1 MKYLSIV
8 LLVITAFVSNAQDTH
23 AIKNKINELKKKL
36 QINAEAD
43 TLKSP
48 NLGDSLNNKING
60 LKNKLE
66 KKVETD
72 TIKINNPLDSLKLK
86 NSKLDSIRSGNP
98 LQSINI
104 YSLPKLNSS
113 VLTSRI
119 MGRQDSV
126 KYRVTDSLHSVSEN
140 AKQKALG
147 FQNKIQNAS
156 DSLNQKVTNTV
167 GAIQSKIE
175 DKLSGTAGKDINA
188 PSSQIKLPDMPQQ
201 NLPDINNTLGTPEI
215 KIPGMPDQLPGTN
228 TEVTGLKILMPALD
242 PVIPNMNGNLP
253 GIDIKTPQMEGNAL
267 PGIESKT
274 SEVKASIPEVDV
286 LKDASGIKANIP
298 TLRDSTGKLDFS
310 RLEKLPGTEKVQ
322 GITDKIDEVAG
333 LKEEAGQ
340 YGEQVKELKE
350 KGIEDINTES
360 LEQEATRLAEV
371 KELDEQTQKLRAAQA
386 KHAALLQRYQD
397 KKFIQEEMKRKTAN
411 VVNGQLTKFSPAI
424 KNAQS
429 DMTKT
434 KKVYES
440 STLLPDSAKRKKRIN
455 TMAGKPLKKRIVPG
469 FTLQTYSGED
479 EVLFD
484 LSPQVGYR
492 LTGWLTVGVAGVY
505 RIGVGKAN
513 SSFVA
518 AENIY
523 GYRLYADYLL
533 VRGIFI
539 HADFESLQ
547 VGQPQVA
554 IPEFPNESVLGSYF
568 GLGKR
573 YSISRN
579 IQGSLSGL
587 FRVNYSG
594 SIPGQSKFAVR
605 VGFDYVFKKKRKLN
619 GLK

>member
-1 MKYLSIV
+1 MKYLGIV
-8 LLVITAFVSNAQDTH
+8 LLVIIAFVSNAQDTH
-23 AIKNKINELKKKL
+23 AIKDKINELKKKL

-60 LKNKLE
+60 FKNKLE
-66 KKVETD
+66 RKVETD

-86 NSKLDSIRSGNP
+86 SSKLDSIRSGNP
-98 LQSINI
+98 LQSINTD
-104 YSLPKLNSS
+104 SLPKLNSS
-113 VLTSRI
+113 VLTGRI
-119 MGRQDSV
+119 LGRQDTAQN
-126 KYRVTDSLHSVSEN
+126 KVTDSLRSVSEN
-140 AKQKALG
+140 AKQKAVG
-147 FQNKIQNAS
+147 VQNKIQNAS
-156 DSLNQKVTNTV
+156 DSVSQKLTNKV

-175 DKLSGTAGKDINA
+175 DKLSGTTGKDINV
-188 PSSQIKLPDMPQQ
+188 PSSQVKLPDMPQQ
-201 NLPDINNTLGTPEI
+201 HLPDINNALATPEL
-215 KIPGMPDQLPGTN
+215 KIPGMADKLPGTT
-228 TEVTGLKILMPALD
+228 TEVPGLKRTVPGLD
-242 PVIPNMNGNLP
+242 SVIPNMDGNLS
-253 GIDIKTPQMEGNAL
+253 GIDLKTPQLEGNAL
-267 PGIESKT
+267 PGIEGKT
-274 SEVKASIPEVDV
+274 PEINTSLQEVDV
-286 LKDASGIKANIP
+286 LKDVSEINSKIP

-310 RLEKLPGTEKVQ
+310 ALEKIPSSEKVQ
-322 GITDKIDEVAG
+322 GIAQKMDEVSG
-333 LKEEAGQ
+333 LKDEAGQ
-340 YGEQVKELKE
+340 YGEQIKEVKE

-360 LEQEATRLAEV
+360 LEHEATRLAEV
-371 KELDEQTQKLRAAQA
+371 KEFDEQTQKLRAAQA
-386 KHAALLQRYQD
+386 KQAELLQRYQD

-411 VVNGQLTKFSPAI
+411 VVNDQLTKFSPAI
-424 KNAQS
+424 KDAQS

-440 STLLPDSAKRKKRIN
+440 SSLVPDSAKRKKRIN
-455 TMAGKPLKKRIVPG
+455 TMAGKPLKRRIVPG
-469 FTLQTYSGED
+469 FTFQTYSGED

-492 LTGWLTVGVAGVY
+492 LTGWLTVGAAGVY

-513 SSFVA
+513 PSFVA

-523 GYRLYADYLL
+523 GYRLYTDYLL

-554 IPEFPNESVLGSYF
+554 VPEFPNERVLGSYF

-594 SIPGQSKFAVR
+594 SISGQSKFAVR